1 MDLDI
6 VCCFFPL
13 FTSKKFSTLGKQEK
27 KKYRGYD
34 IGTYNP
40 SECYHGK
47 LEIND
52 LQNKY
57 IIIKRYRAFKKSKNH
72 ELMILQRIRL

>member
-1 MDLDI
+1 M
-6 VCCFFPL
+6 
-13 FTSKKFSTLGKQEK
+13 
-27 KKYRGYD
+27 YD

-47 LEIND
+47 WEIND

-57 IIIKRYRAFKKSKNH
+57 IIIKRYRTFIKSKNH
-72 ELMILQRIRL
+72 EHTILQRIRL